1 MIPKLTTPDV
11 IDNHRILKNLSELGC
26 EKVIFEASSIG
37 LDQRRLSPIKFDIVG
52 FTNLTNDHLDY
63 HKTIHNY
70 KAAKSLLFTSH
81 IKKKQLQLLIQ
92 TQNFQ
97 TFF

>member
-1 MIPKLTTPDV
+1 MISKLTTPDV
-11 IDNHRILKNLSELGC
+11 INNHKILKKLSELGC

-63 HKTIHNY
+63 HKTMNNY
-70 KAAKSLLFTSH
+70 KSAKSLLFTSH

-92 TQNFQ
+92 TLNFQ